1 MSVNL
6 LGASAASTLS
16 PSFMRQSDNQPESVA
31 VRYAALWA
39 LIVLIGGAIIWAIGA
54 GIGALFVLGG
64 AALGVLAGVLFV
76 VLKVAAPSANVLMTL
91 LGESGSTTPAPKG
104 YSAIETLVVQGRY
117 KDAASAYRR
126 EIRSDPSDVE
136 SRSRLA
142 QLLLDHL
149 DDSAG
154 AARLLAEARDLTRH
168 EPRKIGYALRLVDL
182 YRNRMKDRGKALV
195 ELRRLVDTFPDSPHT
210 EGARSELAQLLEEV
224 RLEREADLL

>member
-1 MSVNL
+1 M
-6 LGASAASTLS
+6 G
-16 PSFMRQSDNQPESVA
+16 QSDNQPESVA
-31 VRYAALWA
+31 VRYTALWA
-39 LIVLIGGAIIWAIGA
+39 LIVLIGGALLWAIGV
-54 GIGALFVLGG
+54 GMGALFVLAG
-64 AALGVLAGVLFV
+64 AALGVLVVVLFV
-76 VLKVAAPSANVLMTL
+76 VLKLVAAPSTNALLAL
-91 LGESGSTTPAPKG
+91 LGGQSGSSTPAPKG

-117 KDAASAYRR
+117 KDAVSAYRR
-126 EIRSDPSDVE
+126 EIQSDPSDVE
-136 SRSRLA
+136 ARSRLA

-182 YRNRMKDRGKALV
+182 YRSRLKDRGKALV

-210 EGARSELAQLLEEV
+210 AGARSELAQLLEEV

>member
-1 MSVNL
+1 M
-6 LGASAASTLS
+6 G
-16 PSFMRQSDNQPESVA
+16 QSDNQPESVA
-31 VRYAALWA
+31 VRYTALWA
-39 LIVLIGGAIIWAIGA
+39 LIVLIGGALLWAIGV
-54 GIGALFVLGG
+54 GMGALFVLAG
-64 AALGVLAGVLFV
+64 AVLGVVAGVLFV
-76 VLKVAAPSANVLMTL
+76 VLKLVAAPSTNALLAL
-91 LGESGSTTPAPKG
+91 LGGQSGSSTPAPKG

-117 KDAASAYRR
+117 KDAVSAYRR
-126 EIRSDPSDVE
+126 EIQSDPSDVE
-136 SRSRLA
+136 ARSRLA

-182 YRNRMKDRGKALV
+182 YRSRLKDRGKALV

-210 EGARSELAQLLEEV
+210 AGARSELAQLLEEV